1 MGFSVLFPCVC
12 EWISAKYTQ
21 NPKSENIVKLSKG
34 CWNMNLLTGS
44 VLWTYFE
51 DDGAEERTKKEYEV
65 EFILSE
71 VDLDDDSQTDF
82 TTELKIVCRRP

>member
-1 MGFSVLFPCVC
+1 
-12 EWISAKYTQ
+12 
-21 NPKSENIVKLSKG
+21 
-34 CWNMNLLTGS
+34 MNLLTGS